1 VDILQRRSTVWPS
14 FFIGEIIIM
23 PTYNFRNLETGEEIE
38 VMMKIAELDEFKA
51 ANPHLQQFLTKAP
64 SLNYDSASMGFRKT
78 DDNFNSLLKHIKKG
92 NSQGIHTKSTIKT
105 R

>member
-1 VDILQRRSTVWPS
+1 
-14 FFIGEIIIM
+14 M
-23 PTYNFRNLETGEEIE
+23 PTYNFRNTETGEEFE
-38 VMMKIAELDEFKA
+38 LMMKIAELDDYKA

-64 SLNYDSASMGFRKT
+64 PLNYDSAGMGIRKT

-92 NSQGIHTKSTIKT
+92 NSKGRTKSSIQT